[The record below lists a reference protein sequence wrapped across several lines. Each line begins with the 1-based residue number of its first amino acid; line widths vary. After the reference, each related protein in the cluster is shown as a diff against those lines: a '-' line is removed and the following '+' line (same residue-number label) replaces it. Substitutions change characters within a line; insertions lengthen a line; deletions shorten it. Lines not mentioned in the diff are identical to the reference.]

1 MASTRPWSEMT
12 EFLMQRLH
20 ALCQLKLVL
29 ERANLRFPLS
39 GDIFLADGMVT
50 WSATDDGELYVL
62 MPLQNTR
69 ASRGRELQKA
79 ALAASLL
86 SFVVHVPALDLT
98 SASFIECMLDPE
110 AITAESVEGMTSEPL
125 SSVNV
130 RMHVDFCARPAEGT
144 PR

>member
-1 MASTRPWSEMT
+1 MT
-12 EFLMQRLH
+12 EYLMRRLH

-29 ERANLRFPLS
+29 ERANLRFPSS
-39 GDIFLADGMVT
+39 GDIFLGDGMVT

-69 ASRGRELQKA
+69 ASGGRELQKA

-86 SFVVHVPALDLT
+86 SFVVHVPALDFG
-98 SASFIECMLDPE
+98 SASFIECFIDPS
-110 AITAESVEGMTSEPL
+110 AITADAVEGMTSEPF

-130 RMHVDFCARPAEGT
+130 RMHVDFCARPAEET

>member
-1 MASTRPWSEMT
+1 MT
-12 EFLMQRLH
+12 EYLMRRLH

-29 ERANLRFPLS
+29 ERAQLIFPSS
-39 GDIFLADGMVT
+39 GDIFLDDGLVT
-50 WSATDDGELYVL
+50 WSTTDDGELYVL
-62 MPLQNTR
+62 MPLKNTR

-86 SFVVHVPALDLT
+86 SFVVHVPALDFA
-98 SASFIECMLDPE
+98 SASFIECLIDPN

-125 SSVNV
+125 WSVNV
-130 RMHVDFCARPAEGT
+130 RMHVDFWARPAEET

>member
-1 MASTRPWSEMT
+1 MT
-12 EFLMQRLH
+12 EYLMRRLN

-29 ERANLRFPLS
+29 ERAQLTFPSS

-50 WSATDDGELYVL
+50 WSTTDDGELYVL
-62 MPLQNTR
+62 MPLQNTL
-69 ASRGRELQKA
+69 ASRGRELQRA

-86 SFVVHVPALDLT
+86 SFVVHVPALDFG
-98 SASFIECMLDPE
+98 SASFIECIVDPS

-130 RMHVDFCARPAEGT
+130 RMHVDFCARPAKET

>member
-1 MASTRPWSEMT
+1 MT

-29 ERANLRFPLS
+29 ERAKLRFPLS

-50 WSATDDGELYVL
+50 WSTTDDGELYVL

-86 SFVVHVPALDLT
+86 SFVTHVPVLDFE
-98 SASFIECMLDPE
+98 SASFIECIVDPSE
-110 AITAESVEGMTSEPL
+110 ITAESLTGMTSEPL
-125 SSVNV
+125 SCVNV
-130 RMHVDFCARPAEGT
+130 SMHLDLCAHPAEGSR
-144 PR
+144 P